1 MYSNAATRGK
11 MGFTPPSPISVGKP
25 PATKSEAITSSG
37 YLPSAGASKACPL
50 LPMGLF
56 FKGRQWESK
65 GIITLKILIYNILQN
80 N

>member
-25 PATKSEAITSSG
+25 PATKSEATHSSG

-65 GIITLKILIYNILQN
+65 EIMAYKTLTDNAL
-80 N
+80 